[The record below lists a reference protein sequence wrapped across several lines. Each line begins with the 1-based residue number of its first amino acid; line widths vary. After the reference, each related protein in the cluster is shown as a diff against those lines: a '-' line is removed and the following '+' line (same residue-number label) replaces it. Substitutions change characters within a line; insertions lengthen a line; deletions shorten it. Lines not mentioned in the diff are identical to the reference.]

1 MPIFGT
7 VTDELKQF
15 CNEMMEEEESYIVLK
30 KNAGVYQEN
39 IKFPM
44 EYHQTLNNLLLSQI
58 NATPGTL
65 LRVHANSCVNPDVIE
80 DNDEE

>member
-15 CNEMMEEEESYIVLK
+15 CNKMMEEEESYIVLK

-58 NATPGTL
+58 NITPGTL

>member
-1 MPIFGT
+1 MPIVDE
-7 VTDELKQF
+7 VTENLKQF
-15 CNEMMEEEESYIVLK
+15 CDKMMEEEESYIVLK

-58 NATPGTL
+58 NAAPGTL
-65 LRVHANSCVNPDVIE
+65 LRVHANSCVDPDVIE